1 MCTPYNL
8 HRQPCQPRACSPAGG
23 RCQGRVHSEGSGRAL
38 IVFQISGHDGRCQ
51 PSARLHKD
59 YGTRLHCNGLERQG
73 HVRRDRLDQAGA
85 TTQPY
90 RRQPLTLRHLLT
102 PGRYRRR
109 LLYVASPHASRVLS
123 VPRRNRG
130 PGSALV
136 ADLVAFMQ
144 IWALL
149 LAAYSVAGLETRS
162 EGRRRSGSAAAGSLL
177 VHPSRCEHSFRPL
190 NPN

>member
-1 MCTPYNL
+1 MAQDAHLLSSKFQGMMGGVNQAPDYIKTMGLGYTVMGSNGKVTSVVTDSTKQVRPPNL
-8 HRQPCQPRACSPAGG
+8 T
-23 RCQGRVHSEGSGRAL
+23 V
-38 IVFQISGHDGRCQ
+38 V
-51 PSARLHKD
+51 
-59 YGTRLHCNGLERQG
+59 N
-73 HVRRDRLDQAGA
+73 
-85 TTQPY
+85 
-90 RRQPLTLRHLLT
+90 PLTLRHLLT

-136 ADLVAFMQ
+136 ADLVAFTQ

-177 VHPSRCEHSFRPL
+177 VHPSRCVHSFRPL